1 MAATRRFS
9 PALVRALDQSKIIG
23 VRAGSLPHRFIGIW
37 VVVVEGRAF
46 VRSWDQKTTGW
57 YHAFRREPK
66 GVLQVGDR
74 EVRIRAVPRRSER
87 LRDAVDLAYAVK
99 YPTPGSRKFVRG
111 FRLPRRRA
119 TTTELLPL

>member
-57 YHAFRREPK
+57 YHASGVSPRECCRSAIVRFESGRCRG
-66 GVLQVGDR
+66 GVNG
-74 EVRIRAVPRRSER
+74 
-87 LRDAVDLAYAVK
+87 
-99 YPTPGSRKFVRG
+99 
-111 FRLPRRRA
+111 
-119 TTTELLPL
+119 